1 MSFFHIFE
9 TFLFHSE
16 WAQVRIEETKF
27 NSFWFKTSI
36 DREAKTL
43 FRGYSNCFLDSFIF
57 YKFIYTSCKVLY
69 YIELGFFFI
78 SKILKTI
85 IIIIIICSTP
95 SSPTTFV
102 IVSSKENS
110 PAPMI
115 TNQAPGKIFPK
126 INFTKFFVKWTFIR
140 NEIFSL
146 IWRIFCQFFRYRM

>member
-69 YIELGFFFI
+69 YIVLGFFFI
-78 SKILKTI
+78 SKILKT

-115 TNQAPGKIFPK
+115 TNQAPGKFFLKLISR
-126 INFTKFFVKWTFIR
+126 NFSWNGLLSVMRYFLWFDEVLAI
-140 NEIFSL
+140 
-146 IWRIFCQFFRYRM
+146 FFRYRM